1 MNPALAELVRL
12 LAEHA
17 VADYLAAVVGAGC
30 EAEKREE
37 TDDDGEEAQ
46 E

>member
-17 VADYLAAVVGAGC
+17 VADYLAEV